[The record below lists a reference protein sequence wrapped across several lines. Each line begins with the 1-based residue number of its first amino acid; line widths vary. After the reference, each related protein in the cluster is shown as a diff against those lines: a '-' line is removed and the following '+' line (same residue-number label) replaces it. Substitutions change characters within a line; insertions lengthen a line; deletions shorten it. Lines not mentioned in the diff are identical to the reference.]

1 MVSHNMTD
9 SSKFLAPVDVDKQLQ
24 KTAQTFR
31 QQLITMPT
39 RGLAKSLKFMT
50 LRPGIRV
57 SETVGELT
65 GDAEFGPY
73 DENRVDDG
81 NVKITPR
88 TLEVFF
94 GSVDIKFSPNSVYST
109 IWGANVTNGE
119 ALKNVPITLQVLQYL
134 SLKLGKNLNKYLF
147 SAVRNAGGKGS
158 KDLFNGFDTIAK
170 TELDAGN
177 LSSDLGNL
185 IKVSDI
191 LGSGKS
197 INDDNAVDFAQ
208 ALCEEADE
216 NLMEED
222 KLYLYV
228 PQTFVNL
235 YNRAF
240 LKKFG
245 SVPYNTGYNHNTIE
259 GFGNVE
265 MVPLSNKAKTPFF
278 QLTTRSNMLVGVNEA
293 NNTDGETLRIEKHHP
308 FKLDFIATKFL
319 GTQYENINK
328 ERILF
333 VTNDGETPL
342 IQKSS
347 PLVDSESLDDDELPV
362 NDGGDGTDGDGTQE

>member
-1 MVSHNMTD
+1 MLD
-9 SSKFLAPVDVDKQLQ
+9 ASKFIAPANVDEQLQ

-31 QQLITMPT
+31 KQLITMPT
-39 RGLAKSLKFMT
+39 RGLSKSLKYMT

-57 SETVGELT
+57 SETVGEL
-65 GDAEFGPY
+65 GGNAQFGPY

-81 NVKITPR
+81 GVKITPR
-88 TLEVFF
+88 TLEVFL

-109 IWGANVTNGE
+109 IWGANVTNGD
-119 ALKNVPITLQVLQYL
+119 ALKNVPVTLQVLQYL
-134 SLKLGKNLNKYLF
+134 SLKLGKNLDKYLF
-147 SAVRNAGGKGS
+147 TAKRNPSGTGS

-170 TELDAGN
+170 TELDAN
-177 LSSDLGNL
+177 NISTDLGNL
-185 IKVSDI
+185 VKVSDL
-191 LGSGKS
+191 LGSGQT

-208 ALCEEADE
+208 RICESADDD
-216 NLMEED
+216 LMEEE

-245 SVPYNTGYNHNTIE
+245 SVPYNTGYNHKVIE
-259 GFGNVE
+259 GFENVE
-265 MVPLSNKAKTPFF
+265 MVPLRSKKNAPFF

-293 NNTDGETLRIEKHHP
+293 NNSDAENLRVEKHHP
-308 FKLDFIATKFL
+308 FKLDFVATKFF
-319 GTQYENINK
+319 GTQFENINK

-333 VTNDGETPL
+333 ITDDGTQPL
-342 IQKSS
+342 IKKGAG
-347 PLVDSESLDDDELPV
+347 LAETASLDNDERPV
-362 NDGGDGTDGDGTQE
+362 NDDAEE